1 MTPAVE
7 HRVRDLRL
15 DRRALRAEHA
25 RVTWWRRLVRA
36 RLDLAV
42 AQAAQPPTLGED
54 MAFQL
59 PPEIGVEVPRPAV
72 LAAVLG
78 PGRGSTTWPELAATD
93 RSADGTGL
101 DGTAPVQLRL
111 DELRALDEQLAR
123 YGDGV
128 AAALARATERLISRL
143 AQEPSQTLAG
153 LPEPLS
159 RG

>member
-42 AQAAQPPTLGED
+42 AQAAKPATLGED

-59 PPEIGVEVPRPAV
+59 PPEVGIDVPRPAV
-72 LAAVLG
+72 LASVLG
-78 PGRGSTTWPELAATD
+78 
-93 RSADGTGL
+93 TGA
-101 DGTAPVQLRL
+101 GGEQSLRI
-111 DELRALDEQLAR
+111 DELRSLDEQLAR

-128 AAALARATERLISRL
+128 EAALDRATERLISRL
-143 AQEPSQTLAG
+143 AQEPGATLSG
-153 LPEPLS
+153 LAEPLS

>member
-42 AQAAQPPTLGED
+42 AMAAQPEALGEF

-59 PPEIGVEVPRPAV
+59 PPEVGVEVPRPGA

-78 PGRGSTTWPELAATD
+78 AHGGSERLC
-93 RSADGTGL
+93 
-101 DGTAPVQLRL
+101 L

-128 AAALARATERLISRL
+128 EAALDRATERLIARL
-143 AQEPSQTLAG
+143 AQEPGATLSG
-153 LPEPLS
+153 LAEPSS

>member
-1 MTPAVE
+1 MIPAVE

-36 RLDLAV
+36 KLDLAV
-42 AQAAQPPTLGED
+42 AHAAQPQALGED

-72 LAAVLG
+72 LAAVL
-78 PGRGSTTWPELAATD
+78 AT
-93 RSADGTGL
+93 SNGVDG
-101 DGTAPVQLRL
+101 LRI

-128 AAALARATERLISRL
+128 EAALGRATERLISRL
-143 AQEPSQTLAG
+143 AQEPRATLSG